1 MLIMDK
7 IVPSRP
13 RDATIKGMADLKFS
27 ISFDLGAKLDMLK
40 VVNKEVFPLLNQA
53 VRAVTA
59 QTAYNWTEAV
69 YAAKLWSGEKDAYVK
84 SISWKMTGDF
94 SGEVVSTYKYA
105 EEIENGRP
113 ARDLKKMLNTSL
125 KVRVNSKGARFLYI
139 PFRHNTPGNDA
150 HAPSM
155 PQSVYDVAKTLEA
168 SMVTGQTTRVS
179 GLNAMDINTKQFL
192 TVPQNT
198 YKWGEKLVTGMAG
211 GKNYNNMYRFEAST
225 PGGAKSSVY
234 LTFRTMSEKSKG
246 WIVPPKGGLKIV
258 EGVVNDMKPKANL
271 AFQQAI
277 KKTLAKK

>member
-1 MLIMDK
+1 
-7 IVPSRP
+7 
-13 RDATIKGMADLKFS
+13 MANLSFS
-27 ISFDLGAKLDMLK
+27 IYFDLAGKLDMLK

-69 YAAKLWSGEKDAYVK
+69 YGAKLWSGEKDAYVK
-84 SISWKMTGDF
+84 SITWKMTGDF
-94 SGEVVSTYKYA
+94 SGEVEATYKHA

-113 ARDLKKMLNTSL
+113 ARDLKQMLNTSL
-125 KVRVNSKGARFLYI
+125 KVRVNKKGTRFLYI

-150 HAPSM
+150 MASSM
-155 PQSVYDVAKTLEA
+155 PPSVYQVAKNLEA

-179 GLNAMDINTKQFL
+179 GLNAMDIKSKQFL

-198 YKWGEKLVTGMAG
+198 YKWGQRLPAGLSPKLQPHHKTDPHAGMV
-211 GKNYNNMYRFEAST
+211 RFNTST
-225 PGGAKSSVY
+225 PGGAKSSAY

-246 WIVPPKGGLKIV
+246 WIVPPKDGLKIA
-258 EGVVNDMKPKANL
+258 EKVVNDMRPKANL

-277 KKTLAKK
+277 KQTLSKK

>member
-1 MLIMDK
+1 
-7 IVPSRP
+7 
-13 RDATIKGMADLKFS
+13 MADLKFS

-69 YAAKLWSGEKDAYVK
+69 YGAKLRSGEKDAYVK

-94 SGEVVSTYKYA
+94 SGEVVATYKYA

-125 KVRVNSKGARFLYI
+125 KVRVNKKGSRFLYI

-150 HAPSM
+150 LASSM
-155 PQSVYDVAKTLEA
+155 PPSVYALAKNLEA
-168 SMVTGQTTRVS
+168 SMITGQTTRVS
-179 GLNAMDINTKQFL
+179 GLNAMDIKSKQFL

-198 YKWGEKLVTGMAG
+198 YHWGQRLPAGLTQKLKPHHKTDIHAGMV
-211 GKNYNNMYRFEAST
+211 RFETST
-225 PGGAKSSVY
+225 PGGAKSSAY

-246 WIVPPKGGLKIV
+246 WIVPPKDGLHIAQKV
-258 EGVVNDMKPKANL
+258 ADDMKPKANL

-277 KKTLAKK
+277 KKTLSKK

>member
-1 MLIMDK
+1 
-7 IVPSRP
+7 
-13 RDATIKGMADLKFS
+13 MADLKFS
-27 ISFDLGAKLDMLK
+27 ISFDLGAQLDMLK

-150 HAPSM
+150 LASSM
-155 PQSVYDVAKTLEA
+155 PPSVYDIAKNLEA

-179 GLNAMDINTKQFL
+179 GLNAMDISTKQFL

-198 YKWGEKLVTGMAG
+198 YSWGQRLPAGLSKKLKPHHKSDPHAG
-211 GKNYNNMYRFEAST
+211 MYRFETST
-225 PGGAKSSVY
+225 PGGAKSSAY

-246 WIVPPKGGLKIV
+246 WIVPPKDGLKIV

>member
-1 MLIMDK
+1 
-7 IVPSRP
+7 
-13 RDATIKGMADLKFS
+13 MADLKFS

-40 VVNKEVFPLLNQA
+40 VVNKQVFPLLNQA

-69 YAAKLWSGEKDAYVK
+69 YGAKLWSGEKDAYVK

-94 SGEVVSTYKYA
+94 SGVVEATYKHA
-105 EEIENGRP
+105 QEIETGRP
-113 ARDLKKMLNTSL
+113 ARDLKLMLNTSL
-125 KVRVNSKGARFLYI
+125 KVRVNKKGNRFLYI

-150 HAPSM
+150 LSSSM
-155 PQSVYDVAKTLEA
+155 PPDVYAMAKNLAA

-179 GLNAMDINTKQFL
+179 GLNAMDINTKHFL

-198 YKWGEKLVTGMAG
+198 YKWGERLVTSD
-211 GKNYNNMYRFEAST
+211 KKSRYNNMYRFDTST
-225 PGGAKSSVY
+225 PGGAKSSAY

-246 WIVPPKGGLKIV
+246 WIVPPQPGQHIARKV
-258 EGVVNDMKPKANL
+258 TEDMRPKANL

-277 KKTLAKK
+277 KQTLSKK